1 MGQRKGTK
9 GRAQALKRIAEPD
22 DIGGAFLASED
33 TRWITGDTIHKRRTD
48 MLMLDRRTLLRAGS
62 AAVAVGA
69 AALAPTA
76 PALASAPQVGKQ
88 AQPGFYRFSSSDL
101 GGCTQR
107 PVGGSSPRRCRA
119 SEHRNAEPDHSANSR
134 G

>member
-1 MGQRKGTK
+1 MGRRKETT

-62 AAVAVGA
+62 AAVAVR
-69 AALAPTA
+69 AALAPIDNRRQRRQSMTSW
-76 PALASAPQVGKQ
+76 P
-88 AQPGFYRFSSSDL
+88 YL
-101 GGCTQR
+101 GEK
-107 PVGGSSPRRCRA
+107 PMA
-119 SEHRNAEPDHSANSR
+119 
-134 G
+134 